1 MPLPSDNGDTWDLL
15 QQKIIGLGEQSAR
28 KSYYPELQQRL
39 QELEN
44 ARRDLSRLNAQLQAV
59 MDSATE
65 VAIISTDSTGTITM
79 FNRGAEKMLGYRAGE
94 MVGIATPLLFHR
106 ADEVAA
112 HARIL
117 TASYGRTIAGFDVFV
132 ERARSEGFDK
142 HEWTYI
148 KKDGT
153 CLLVELVVTVM
164 RHATGEVAG
173 YLGIAQNITDR
184 KIAQAELQ
192 ENACMLEQEI
202 ADRRLA
208 QEQLVAK
215 QRELQAINESLEARI
230 AAGIAEL
237 RAKDEM
243 LLHQSR
249 LAAMGELLHCIA
261 HQWRQPLNNIAA
273 RLQMMQ
279 YLKDQ
284 EELTGEEMDR
294 DIACVLE
301 ILASMSGTIN
311 DFRNFYRSE
320 SLPEQ
325 FSLHSVLERTLSLV
339 DASFAEAHIKISLT
353 VKDTPTG
360 QGSPNEYA
368 QILLHIINNARDVL
382 LERNIVDPQISIV
395 LSQEENRSVVT
406 IEDNGGGIRADVM
419 PHIFDPYFSTKG
431 PAQGSGIGLYMSKM
445 IIERTMGGTL
455 RVRNTGQGAE
465 FRIALPAPDHA
476 RVTERLQKEVH
487 HEDQAS

>member
-1 MPLPSDNGDTWDLL
+1 MPLPSDNVDTWDLL

-39 QELEN
+39 QELES
-44 ARRDLSRLNAQLQAV
+44 ARRDLSHLNAQLQAV

-65 VAIISTDSTGTITM
+65 VAIISTDSAGTITM

-94 MVGIATPLLFHR
+94 MVGLATPLLFHH
-106 ADEVAA
+106 ADEVAT

-117 TASYGRTIAGFDVFV
+117 SASYGRTIAGFDVFV
-132 ERARSEGFDK
+132 EQARSEGFDK

-148 KKDGT
+148 RKDGT

-164 RHATGEVAG
+164 RHATGEIVG

-215 QRELQAINESLEARI
+215 QRELQAINESLETRI

-237 RAKDEM
+237 RTKDEM

-273 RLQMMQ
+273 SLQMMQ
-279 YLKDQ
+279 YLKHQ
-284 EELTGEEMDR
+284 NELTDEEMDH
-294 DIACVLE
+294 DIASVME
-301 ILASMSGTIN
+301 ILHYMSSTIN

-320 SLPEQ
+320 SSAEQ
-325 FSLHSVLERTLSLV
+325 FSLGTVVERTLSLV
-339 DASFAEAHIKISLT
+339 DASLTEAHIKIALK
-353 VKDTPTG
+353 VKGAPTG
-360 QGSPNEYA
+360 QGYPNEYA
-368 QILLHIINNARDVL
+368 QILLNIINNARDAL
-382 LERNIVDPQISIV
+382 LERTIADPRITIV
-395 LSQEENRSVVT
+395 LSVERNQSVITV
-406 IEDNGGGIRADVM
+406 EDNGGGISPEVM

-431 PAQGSGIGLYMSKM
+431 PAQGRGIGLYMSKM
-445 IIERTMGGTL
+445 IIERNMGGTL
-455 RVRNTGQGAE
+455 SVRNTGEGAE
-465 FRIALPAPDHA
+465 FRIALPAPGQTQGA
-476 RVTERLQKEVH
+476 GKVAEGGQ
-487 HEDQAS
+487 Q